1 MWNNKGRAPGRS
13 RRRRLI
19 PREEADVETVT
30 SLGQRAYHLLRFIV
44 DEIGPRP
51 AGGEGEAKFLDF
63 AEGFFRDRGLDAR
76 RHAVPN
82 VPSPSGMLP
91 LVTLGVV
98 GLWAVAWALP
108 SAPWAPWF
116 YVGVF
121 SLLPRLVRRAR
132 RAWGRK
138 GVTGY
143 NLVATVPGLE
153 QPQRRL
159 ILCARHD
166 TARASRVPNPKVGDL
181 VRSLMRL
188 WPIMALTLC
197 ALGAARAVDMGVG
210 PFVPAGAWIALRN
223 ALAVILGAWG
233 VFVLGYQGLA
243 RSKKF
248 SPGANDNG
256 SGVAVLMTVAE
267 ALAREPLARTQ
278 VDVILFSAEESG
290 LIGSEAYVR
299 DHRDRLNGVAVLN
312 LDMVGSGERLTF
324 VSGAGFFPPR
334 RTTPWVNGLLR
345 KVRPEIRGRW
355 YWMGSSDFA
364 SFLAKKVAATS
375 LEASG
380 KGRESVYHTD
390 RDTMDFI
397 EPALLG
403 EAARLVLDFASALDS
418 ASPEDWA

>member
-1 MWNNKGRAPGRS
+1 MDATAN
-13 RRRRLI
+13 
-19 PREEADVETVT
+19 
-30 SLGQRAYHLLRFIV
+30 LGQRAYHLLHFVV

-51 AGGEGEAKFLDF
+51 VGSEGEARFLDF
-63 AEGFFRDRGLDAR
+63 AEGFFRDRGLATR
-76 RHAVPN
+76 REAVPN
-82 VPSPSGMLP
+82 VPSPMAMLP
-91 LVTLGVV
+91 LLAFGVV
-98 GLWAVAWALP
+98 SLWAAAWYLP
-108 SAPWAPWF
+108 EAPWAPWL
-116 YVGVF
+116 YLAVF
-121 SLLPRLVRRAR
+121 SLLPRLIRRLRRAL
-132 RAWGRK
+132 GK
-138 GVTGY
+138 GGATGY
-143 NLVATVPGLE
+143 NLVATLPSAGE
-153 QPQRRL
+153 ATRRL
-159 ILCARHD
+159 ILCAHHD

-181 VRSLMRL
+181 ARSLMRL

-233 VFVLGYQGLA
+233 VFVLGYQGFA

-324 VSGAGFFPPR
+324 VSGAGLFPPR